1 MAASADD
8 KKHEEYKHEEYKHE
22 EHKHEEHKPMCNM
35 RHKSE

>member
-8 KKHEEYKHEEYKHE
+8 KKHEEYKHE